1 MKNPRSYLP
10 WVLIGLLWLIFL
22 ALALLIYT
30 THPNGAGDFG
40 YYYQGIQRILDGRPL
55 YADLQSS
62 DYVGPPLQIQLMAPL
77 VAVARDEGTSARLW
91 FALNVVL
98 LAGTLALL
106 SRFITRRHH
115 RMILWVVTPLF
126 APALMSLWLGQITIV
141 LLAATVGAWAAYRT
155 GRPRLAG
162 VLLALAVWTKFYPGL
177 LVLYFLWK
185 REWRVVFGAAV
196 TTLLAIIFQMAVSG
210 VDAFVYYILNVL
222 PNLTADGQPV
232 LNHSNNAILGF
243 AQKMFSE
250 SPQII
255 PLLVSPALV
264 TLTRFGL
271 LFGLGGVTLYLISRP
286 TTALSRTPAEKF
298 DLEYAAVLLVALLAG
313 STLGVHGMLSALLVY
328 VVLFYERH
336 GLSPRQRT
344 RLKLLSLVSA
354 LLINLHMP
362 IILGYLQPPSDNTLP
377 APALALPFFGMVLL
391 WGMVVWLLSRQ
402 RAAV

>member
-1 MKNPRSYLP
+1 MKNPRYYLP
-10 WVLIGLLWLIFL
+10 WVLIGLLWLVFL
-22 ALALLIYT
+22 AVALLIYT
-30 THPNGAGDFG
+30 THPNGAGDYG
-40 YYYQGIQRILDGRPL
+40 YYYRGVSRILDGRPL

-62 DYVGPPLQIQLMAPL
+62 DYVGPPLQVQLMTPL
-77 VAVARDEGTSARLW
+77 VAVARDERTSARLW
-91 FALNVVL
+91 FALNIVL
-98 LAGTLALL
+98 LTGTLALL

-115 RMILWVVTPLF
+115 RLILWAVTPLF
-126 APALMSLWLGQITIV
+126 APTLMSFWMGQITIV
-141 LLAATVGAWAAYRT
+141 LLAATAGAWAAYRT

-185 REWRVVFGAAV
+185 REWRVVFSAAV

-210 VDAFVYYILNVL
+210 ADTFVYYLLNVL
-222 PNLTADGQPV
+222 PNLTAEGQPA

-243 AQKMFSE
+243 AQKLFSE

-271 LFGLGGVTLYLISRP
+271 LFGLGGLTLYLISRP
-286 TTALSRTPAEKF
+286 AAMSRTPAEKF

-313 STLGVHGMLSALLVY
+313 STLGIHGMLSALLVY
-328 VVLFYERH
+328 IVLFRERY

-344 RLKLLSLVSA
+344 RLKMLSLVSA

-377 APALALPFFGMVLL
+377 ALALALPFFGMMLI
-391 WGMVVWLLSRQ
+391 WGLVMWLLSRQ

>member
-10 WVLIGLLWLIFL
+10 WLLVGLLWLVFL
-22 ALALLIYT
+22 AVALLIYT

-40 YYYQGIQRILDGRPL
+40 YYYRGIQRILDGRPP
-55 YADLQSS
+55 YTDLQSS
-62 DYVGPPLQIQLMAPL
+62 DYVGPPLQVQLMTPL
-77 VAVARDEGTSARLW
+77 VAVARDEETSARLW
-91 FALNVVL
+91 FALNAAL

-106 SRFITRRHH
+106 CRFIARRHH
-115 RMILWVVTPLF
+115 RLILWAVTPLF

-162 VLLALAVWTKFYPGL
+162 GL

-185 REWRVVFGAAV
+185 REWRVVLSAAV

-210 VDAFVYYILNVL
+210 VDAFVYYMLNVL

-264 TLTRFGL
+264 ALTRFGL

-391 WGMVVWLLSRQ
+391 WGMVVWLLYRQ